1 MSVAKGE
8 QESTETLSFRCD
20 CERCRLMRGRKGR
33 FAPQDDMSGLYL
45 CYYNGMNY
53 YFVYILTNQYNTTF
67 YIGVTNDLLKRVY
80 QHKNKIFEGF
90 TSKYN
95 VNKLVYFEYTESIE
109 EAIFREK
116 QLKKYNRNK
125 KIALITN
132 SNPTYKDLYE
142 EMTKD

>member
-1 MSVAKGE
+1 MNFSE
-8 QESTETLSFRCD
+8 ESIQTITT
-20 CERCRLMRGRKGR
+20 MRSLRR

-116 QLKKYNRNK
+116 QFKKYNRNK

>member
-1 MSVAKGE
+1 MWEIVEHSHSEAQRAVRIALPAPA
-8 QESTETLSFRCD
+8 TT
-20 CERCRLMRGRKGR
+20 MRSLRR
-33 FAPQDDMSGLYL
+33 FAPQDDMNGH
-45 CYYNGMNY
+45 NGMNN

-95 VNKLVYFEYTESIE
+95 VNKLIYFEQTESIE

-116 QLKKYNRNK
+116 QLKKYKRNK

-142 EMTKD
+142 EMTKN

>member
-1 MSVAKGE
+1 MNGH
-8 QESTETLSFRCD
+8 
-20 CERCRLMRGRKGR
+20 
-33 FAPQDDMSGLYL
+33 
-45 CYYNGMNY
+45 NGMNN

-67 YIGVTNDLLKRVY
+67 YIGVTNNLLKRVY

-95 VNKLVYFEYTESIE
+95 VNKLVYFEQTESIE

-116 QLKKYNRNK
+116 QLKKYKRNK

-142 EMTKD
+142 EMTKN